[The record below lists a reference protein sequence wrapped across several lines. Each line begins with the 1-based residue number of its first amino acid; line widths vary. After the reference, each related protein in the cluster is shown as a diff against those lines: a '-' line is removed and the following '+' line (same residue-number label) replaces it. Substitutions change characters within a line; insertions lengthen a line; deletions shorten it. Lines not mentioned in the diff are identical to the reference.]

1 MRRLL
6 NHTHVSQKKK
16 TKKKKRRKKKK
27 RKKLDPENA
36 ERVPNKQQFQKPR
49 HEKEALPSGA
59 PHAGGASSV
68 SLQSRCD
75 SPQAASFLG
84 ASAGQW
90 NHGTGR
96 PKSRFVF
103 PWVSPHVLWRRGN
116 GEESLESRTDLCHGE
131 SRYGGRFCHPNS
143 GLSFCQSHLTCVYP
157 HGF

>member
-16 TKKKKRRKKKK
+16 TKKKRRKKKK

-36 ERVPNKQQFQKPR
+36 ERVPNEQQFQKPR

-103 PWVSPHVLWRRGN
+103 PWVSPHVYGEGAMEKKVWRVGPICAMEN
-116 GEESLESRTDLCHGE
+116 LGMV
-131 SRYGGRFCHPNS
+131 GGFVTPIRASASVNH
-143 GLSFCQSHLTCVYP
+143 T
-157 HGF
+157 